1 MLIYKNIILKLI
13 FKTLGIMSRLVLF
26 VLYCGCIFTNSL
38 YAHEVNGQNIY
49 DVEIRIHSKNSTA
62 LDIFSQI
69 ENQTDFEFYYAV
81 NLLENINQNFTFQFD
96 SISVASLLDK
106 VSKET
111 GLWFWQL
118 NNSISVGKQKN
129 WPKNQSGILICSE
142 NCPKVLNGEGA
153 LKGTIFNSRTKNRIY
168 GATIMM
174 DGSSIGTATDI
185 EGEFTL
191 RKLPAG
197 EQDFTIRFLGFKT
210 QNKTIEILADEITSI
225 EILLEPDLVEGEDVI
240 VYSQALGQAQAI
252 REQISS
258 TTLVNVVSESKIRE
272 LPDANAA
279 ESVGRLP
286 GVSVI
291 RESGE
296 GQLISIRGL
305 APRHNSITIDGDR
318 MPSSGDGG
326 RSVNLSTISPE
337 MLSGIEVFKALR
349 PDMDADAIGG
359 SVNFKFAGVP
369 NKKALR
375 IKTSSGYHNQ
385 INNVGSYNASIN
397 GSQRFFD
404 EKLGILAAIDFE
416 RNDRSSDSFNASYL
430 VLRDARENEENAL
443 IGVNGI
449 TLSDKSSVRDRT
461 GTGLILD
468 YRLPNDGAIMFNNF
482 ASRLDQEIL
491 NRTRRYSIDTFTQS
505 MGINDVETQTD
516 VISTRLSG
524 IHKLLNTNIEWKVSR
539 NLSREDTPYDHSV
552 AFEELGTFNAS
563 ELDETKG
570 PVSVTEAA
578 NNSIENM
585 QFDGSTFVNTKIREE
600 DWAVRADITIPIRI
614 GNQVDGIFKVGG
626 KAVIK
631 DRERTGRD
639 WKIRSGDAAFI
650 YDNEDREW
658 IFNNTGR
665 LSLMNFLNQSYEPSN
680 FLNGKYNFPIQID
693 RDAIQDLWNTHSE
706 SHIERLTTVFDDQKA
721 TERINSGYALTE
733 VNLFNRLTIL
743 PGFRYEYTDSEYIA
757 KRGQVSGSYRNQ
769 GIIEDTVA
777 TQTFGNLFP
786 MVHLKVNV
794 SSWFDVKLA
803 YTETISRPNFSELLP
818 REEVSANSRSVRRG
832 GPSLTPASSTNYD
845 LFLTM
850 YGNKIGLFSIGGF
863 YKSIDDL
870 IFPRIAVIL
879 DPVGIGLEP
888 QTRGYE
894 LYESINN
901 PNETTVRGIELEWQS
916 NLMHLAPPF
925 NGLVLNLNYTRIWS
939 ETKYPQFELERTSEG
954 IIGRD
959 VYREGPMINQPDYV
973 FNVSVGYDLNKFS
986 SRISLLYQG
995 ETLTGIGERKE
1006 TDSFTEEFLKI
1017 DGAVKYSLSENFDLF
1032 GNVQNLNNEPDQATQ
1047 FTNQFFTFEQYYSW
1061 IFEAGVR
1068 FSL

>member
-1 MLIYKNIILKLI
+1 MLTISNIIKSIL
-13 FKTLGIMSRLVLF
+13 KTLGIMSRLVLILIF
-26 VLYCGCIFTNSL
+26 CGSICTNIIYANEVVGQNVYDVQIKIQSDNSTVSEIFT
-38 YAHEVNGQNIY
+38 
-49 DVEIRIHSKNSTA
+49 
-62 LDIFSQI
+62 QI
-69 ENQTDFEFYYAV
+69 EDQTDFEFLYTF
-81 NLLENINQNFTFQFD
+81 NLLDNVNNTFSFHLD
-96 SISVASLLDK
+96 TISVANFLSK
-106 VSKET
+106 VSEET

-118 NNSISVGKQKN
+118 KNSISVGTQQN
-129 WPKNQSGILICSE
+129 WPKYQSGVLICSD
-142 NCPKVLNGEGA
+142 NCPKELNGEGA
-153 LKGTIFNSRTKNRIY
+153 LKGTILDSRTKSPIY
-168 GATIMM
+168 GATILM
-174 DGSSIGTATDI
+174 DGTSIGTATDE
-185 EGEFTL
+185 EGEFIL

-197 EQDFTIRFLGFKT
+197 EQNFTIRFLGYKS
-210 QNKTIEILADEITSI
+210 QNKAIEILSDEVTDI
-225 EILLEPDLVEGEDVI
+225 EILLEPDLVEGEDI
-240 VYSQALGQAQAI
+240 NVYSQALGQAQAI
-252 REQISS
+252 REQVSS
-258 TTLVNVVSESKIRE
+258 TSLINVVSESKIRE

-296 GQLISIRGL
+296 GQLIAIRGL

-318 MPSSGDGG
+318 IPSSGESG

-337 MLSGIEVFKALR
+337 MLSGIEVFKAIR

-359 SVNFKFAGVP
+359 SINFKFAGVP

-375 IKTSSGYHNQ
+375 VNTSSGYHNH
-385 INNVGSYNASIN
+385 INSVGSYNISVN
-397 GSQRFFD
+397 GSQRFFKG
-404 EKLGILAAIDFE
+404 KLGVLTAVDLE

-449 TLSDKSSVRDRT
+449 SLSDKSSVRDRF
-461 GTGLILD
+461 GTGIIID
-468 YRLPNDGAIMFNNF
+468 YRLPNDGSIMFNNF
-482 ASRLDQEIL
+482 ASRLDQETI
-491 NRTRRYSIDTFTQS
+491 NRTRRYSINTFTQS
-505 MGINDVETQTD
+505 LGINDVETQTD

-524 IHKLLNTNIEWKVSR
+524 IHNVLNSKIEWKVSR
-539 NLSREDTPYDHSV
+539 NLSRDETPYNHSV
-552 AFEELGTFNAS
+552 NFEELGAFNSS
-563 ELDETKG
+563 ELDETEG
-570 PVSVTEAA
+570 PLSVTKTA
-578 NNSIENM
+578 NNNVESMN
-585 QFDGSTFVNTKIREE
+585 FDGSTFVNTLINEE
-600 DWAVRADITIPIRI
+600 DWAARADITIPIRI
-614 GNQVDGIFKVGG
+614 GEQVDGIFKVGG
-626 KAVIK
+626 KAVVK

-650 YDNEDREW
+650 YTNEDREW
-658 IFNNTGR
+658 IFTDIGR
-665 LSLMNFLNQSYEPSN
+665 LSIKNFLNESYEPAR
-680 FLNGKYNFPIQID
+680 FLDGKYNFPVQID
-693 RDAIQDLWNTHSE
+693 RNAIQDLWDRHSE
-706 SHIERLTTVFDDQKA
+706 NHIERLTIVFDDQKA
-721 TERINSGYALTE
+721 TERINSVYGLTE
-733 VNLFNRLTIL
+733 VNIFNRFTLL
-743 PGFRYEYTDSEYIA
+743 PGVRYEYTDSEYIA
-757 KRGQVSGSYRNQ
+757 KTGEVSGSYRNI
-769 GIIEDTVA
+769 GNIVDTVA

-786 MVHLKVNV
+786 MAHLRINV
-794 SSWFDVKLA
+794 SSWFDIRAA

-832 GPSLTPASSTNYD
+832 GPSLKPASSTNYD
-845 LFLTM
+845 LFLTL
-850 YGNKIGLFSIGGF
+850 YGNKTGLFSIGGF

-870 IFPRIAVIL
+870 IYPRIAIIL

-888 QTRGYE
+888 QTLGYE

-939 ETKYPQFELERTSEG
+939 ETKYPQFVLERTSEG
-954 IIGRD
+954 IIGKD

-1006 TDSFTEEFLKI
+1006 TDSFTEDFLKI
-1017 DGAVKYSLSENFDLF
+1017 DAAIKYSLSENFDLF

-1068 FSL
+1068 LSL